1 MTILADIAKLLLDD
15 HRGHYLAGVD
25 RGILRAKSGRPLE
38 RLGADEI
45 EMLTDIITEV
55 IHKEWARAVAD
66 EQADCEFQRHAEDC
80 ARTHSTKD
88 LEAKLARHKGL
99 EDEAKQLK
107 AALRATE
114 NTQAELVAAAR
125 AKIDAIEARRVIVER
140 LHRQLVLI
148 YEAYLRADQRACLAA
163 LENLHA
169 KYAVTAA
176 EIEQRREAATA
187 RLKGFL
193 GELGYV

>member
-45 EMLTDIITEV
+45 EILTDIITEV

-80 ARTHSTKD
+80 AHTHSTKD
-88 LEAKLARHKGL
+88 LEAKLARL
-99 EDEAKQLK
+99 P
-107 AALRATE
+107 AAPAPSVSASGHRSTRRATQSE
-114 NTQAELVAAAR
+114 AAASSFGVR
-125 AKIDAIEARRVIVER
+125 RQLERAIEIKKGN
-140 LHRQLVLI
+140 
-148 YEAYLRADQRACLAA
+148 AD
-163 LENLHA
+163 E
-169 KYAVTAA
+169 
-176 EIEQRREAATA
+176 
-187 RLKGFL
+187 
-193 GELGYV
+193 